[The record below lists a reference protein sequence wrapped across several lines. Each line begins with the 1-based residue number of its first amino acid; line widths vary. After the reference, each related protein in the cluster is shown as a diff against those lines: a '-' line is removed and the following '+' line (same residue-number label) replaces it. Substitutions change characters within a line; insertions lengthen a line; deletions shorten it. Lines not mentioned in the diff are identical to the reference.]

1 MYFTE
6 AMKFLAFR
14 PLHFVVW
21 AEASVYEKFI
31 IPRYFKVLHSKILQ
45 ILLNAPDVLAVLS
58 FRKRNNYCI
67 SSSTNT
73 MARLST
79 IRRNVA
85 TKFSKKFSKF
95 F

>member
-31 IPRYFKVLHSKILQ
+31 IPR
-45 ILLNAPDVLAVLS
+45 
-58 FRKRNNYCI
+58 
-67 SSSTNT
+67 
-73 MARLST
+73 
-79 IRRNVA
+79 
-85 TKFSKKFSKF
+85 
-95 F
+95 